1 MDKELECAYYNLARI
16 IQKNQEREA
25 QAVQGY
31 TEQLEAISRLKSI
44 LGTTKEQKVENQQD
58 LELLEA
64 LEEATKEKIADEL
77 NHEQGL
83 LSEYVELTDIK
94 PKED

>member
-25 QAVQGY
+25 QAIQYY

-44 LGTTKEQKVENQQD
+44 LAEEQKVENQQD

-83 LSEYVELTDIK
+83 LSEYVELTDIQ

>member
-44 LGTTKEQKVENQQD
+44 LAEEQKTENQQD

-83 LSEYVELTDIK
+83 LSEYVELTDIQ

>member
-44 LGTTKEQKVENQQD
+44 LAEEQKTENQQD